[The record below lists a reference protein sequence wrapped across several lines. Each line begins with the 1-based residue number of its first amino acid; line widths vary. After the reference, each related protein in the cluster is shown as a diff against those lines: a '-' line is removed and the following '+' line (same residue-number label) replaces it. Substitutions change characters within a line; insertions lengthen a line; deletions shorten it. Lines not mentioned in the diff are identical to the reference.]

1 MSFMN
6 LGATSNAVAGPKAV
20 QPFGQERFGPSGG
33 VARSLQNAAAM
44 LLARALPSGRKP
56 LSRGQSLFMRRP
68 SRGRRV
74 CAASVYSFSVG
85 EMRKIA
91 HNLHTKAKEEVASR
105 RARKFRSS
113 IEEAL

>member
-1 MSFMN
+1 MSFMD

-20 QPFGQERFGPSGG
+20 QPFGRERFGPSGG

-56 LSRGQSLFMRRP
+56 LSRGQSLFMRRL
-68 SRGRRV
+68 
-74 CAASVYSFSVG
+74 
-85 EMRKIA
+85 
-91 HNLHTKAKEEVASR
+91 HNLHTKAKEEVASG
-105 RARKFRSS
+105 RARKFRGS